1 MEDTAIPDGVCVRIT
16 FESAVATFL
25 SRLAEQLQT
34 NAEGVF
40 FIQQD
45 PLARLDCRPF
55 HIKLIS
61 STGLTD
67 ISYQTISV
75 ILRDV
80 GLLCEDTQGHI
91 LPICVIDNDG
101 LVSLKVSSSDCLLIG
116 KRISRLLFD
125 ANGWCPDYEVSLLVS
140 IGAFRGPHKSAFEAW
155 LNGELKSN
163 SSAFPTFHAEFLE
176 LSQSCDNCLQEPI
189 RLSRRQRPID
199 TRFLIRDKENLPN
212 HGFRSLSNDSVLE
225 SKKYPK
231 EFSRIRMLA
240 FTASTT
246 TKMRGAGI
254 IKAMSNKA
262 PETHSKIRRYSITPI
277 EIGQWHFGCKTIMGM
292 LDEMLLTFGPK
303 VLCHAQHHNSLAN
316 FSPPY
321 IATYLFH
328 NSYNHEFASFT
339 LH

>member
-1 MEDTAIPDGVCVRIT
+1 MEEMAIPDGVCVRIT

-40 FIQQD
+40 FIQKD
-45 PLARLDCRPF
+45 PLTQLDCRPF

-80 GLLCEDTQGHI
+80 GLLCKDTQGHI

-101 LVSLKVSSSDCLLIG
+101 LVSLKISSSDCLLIG

-140 IGAFRGPHKSAFEAW
+140 IGEFHGPHKSAFEAW

-163 SSAFPTFHAEFLE
+163 SSAFPSFHAEFLE

-189 RLSRRQRPID
+189 RLSRRHSPTD

-212 HGFRSLSNDSVLE
+212 HGFRGRSNDPAPE
-225 SKKYPK
+225 SEKSPK
-231 EFSRIRMLA
+231 EFNRVRILA

-254 IKAMSNKA
+254 IKAMSNKT
-262 PETHSKIRRYSITPI
+262 PEAHSKIRRYSITPI

-303 VLCHAQHHNSLAN
+303 VLCPAQRLNSLLS

-321 IATYLFH
+321 IATHLFH
-328 NSYNHEFASFT
+328 NSYTFSFT